1 MTQQNYTEEFKANAV
16 RMVLAEGLTRTE
28 VARRLETSF
37 QNVSRWVKEAQ
48 EKQSNLTEENSE
60 SKSLLKKKIQELEK
74 ENRRL
79 QMEHDILV
87 KASAFFAKQLL

>member
-48 EKQSNLTEENSE
+48 ERHSDFTENAESN
-60 SKSLLKKKIQELEK
+60 SLLKKKIQEQEK
-74 ENRRL
+74 QIRQL
-79 QMEHDILV
+79 QMERDILK
-87 KASAFFAKQLL
+87 KATAFFAKELL

>member
-1 MTQQNYTEEFKANAV
+1 MQDKNYTEEFKANAV
-16 RMVLAEGLTRTE
+16 RMVLVEGLTRTE
-28 VARRLETSF
+28 VGRRLETIP

-48 EKQSNLTEENSE
+48 EKQQDLTENGE
-60 SKSLLKKKIQELEK
+60 SKSLLKKKINELEK

>member
-1 MTQQNYTEEFKANAV
+1 MQDKNYTEEFKANAV
-16 RMVLAEGLTRTE
+16 RMVLVEGLTRTE
-28 VARRLETSF
+28 VARRLETAS

-48 EKQSNLTEENSE
+48 EKQQDASENGE
-60 SKSLLKKKIQELEK
+60 SKLLLKKKIKELEK
-74 ENRRL
+74 QNRQL

>member
-48 EKQSNLTEENSE
+48 EKQSDLTENGE
-60 SKSLLKKKIQELEK
+60 SKLLLKKKIQEQEK
-74 ENRRL
+74 QIRQL
-79 QMEHDILV
+79 QMERDILK
-87 KASAFFAKQLL
+87 KATAFFAKELL

>member
-1 MTQQNYTEEFKANAV
+1 MKHQNYTEELKANAV
-16 RMVLAEGLTRTE
+16 RMVSVEGLTRTE
-28 VARRLETSF
+28 VGRRLEISS

-48 EKQSNLTEENSE
+48 EKQQDLTENGE
-60 SKSLLKKKIQELEK
+60 SKSLLKKKINELEK